1 MAMRNL
7 VEGEC
12 GGSNSLMKLTSHF
25 TQDRG
30 LRQVYVLTYI
40 YQLKTDLKSIVLQ
53 HISYLSYYN
62 VLVYQITK

>member
-25 TQDRG
+25 TQDKG
-30 LRQVYVLTYI
+30 LRQVHVCVDE
-40 YQLKTDLKSIVLQ
+40 K
-53 HISYLSYYN
+53 YL
-62 VLVYQITK
+62 

>member
-25 TQDRG
+25 TQDKG
-30 LRQVYVLTYI
+30 LRQVHVHVCVDE
-40 YQLKTDLKSIVLQ
+40 K
-53 HISYLSYYN
+53 YL
-62 VLVYQITK
+62 